1 LTAHEIKLKNTL
13 AGIIETHKE
22 LVKKEGQ
29 GFMIIQNEK
38 KSIWKEWATIYP
50 RKTAMMKRKWA
61 KTAVAMVIDSYKCL
75 DSGVIREPKDAGW
88 ILGLGFPVY
97 TGE

>member
-13 AGIIETHKE
+13 AGIIETHNRTGKRK
-22 LVKKEGQ
+22 VRV
-29 GFMIIQNEK
+29 FMIIQNEK

-50 RKTAMMKRKWA
+50 SKTAMMKRKWA
-61 KTAVAMVIDSYKCL
+61 KTALAMVIDSYKCL
-75 DSGVIREPKDAGW
+75 DSGVREPKDAGL